1 MSVDGIMALSTD
13 RFLPLTH
20 ELLPPGVSVQAAFK
34 AIYYYYYYYDLLLL
48 ILVFWV

>member
-20 ELLPPGVSVQAAFK
+20 ELLPPGVSVRAAFK
-34 AIYYYYYYYDLLLL
+34 NNLLLLRLLLL
-48 ILVFWV
+48 ILVFWE